1 MGVLVATCG
10 ASFIAIGE
18 AGDPGKEDSLLGLAD
33 DFLFFIFPIFSHW
46 GLINRCLVGKSTGKY
61 FFSLLNAFKRANPG
75 LVLFG
80 LLFCTMSVF
89 LRAVK
94 AVLQDQLLEPT
105 AYASRVDLEQGKGGV
120 NGASPP
126 SLSPMHVWALT
137 APPCT
142 LLAFA
147 YAVTTESLTSAFH
160 ELTAT
165 SIFFVLISC
174 LSATILNVLG
184 LMSVKQLGAQLY
196 ADCREAE
203 YNSSPRALH
212 GLLG

>member
-1 MGVLVATCG
+1 MI
-10 ASFIAIGE
+10 FY
-18 AGDPGKEDSLLGLAD
+18 
-33 DFLFFIFPIFSHW
+33 FLFSHIFPLGFNQPLFGWEIYW
-46 GLINRCLVGKSTGKY
+46 KY
-61 FFSLLNAFKRANPG
+61 IFSLLNAFKRANPG

-160 ELTAT
+160 ELTTT

-184 LMSVKQLGAQLY
+184 LMSVKQLGASSMQIVGKLNTIVLL
-196 ADCREAE
+196 ALSMGFWGESMPKEAQGF
-203 YNSSPRALH
+203 LV
-212 GLLG
+212 

>member
-1 MGVLVATCG
+1 MI
-10 ASFIAIGE
+10 FY
-18 AGDPGKEDSLLGLAD
+18 
-33 DFLFFIFPIFSHW
+33 FLFSHIFPLGFNQPLFGWEIYW
-46 GLINRCLVGKSTGKY
+46 KY
-61 FFSLLNAFKRANPG
+61 IFSLLNAFKRANPG

-137 APPCT
+137 APPYT

-160 ELTAT
+160 ELTTT

-184 LMSVKQLGAQLY
+184 LMSVKQLGASSMQIVGKLNTIVLL
-196 ADCREAE
+196 ALSMGFWGESMPKEAQ
-203 YNSSPRALH
+203 
-212 GLLG
+212 GLLV